1 MTATLKTVVV
11 LAGPTGPTG
20 TFKGVNIF
28 ANVTGASGQFAKWL
42 QATGATGG
50 VHSELERVYN
60 IGPSGIKGEHKTVII
75 NGYVGPTGA

>member
-20 TFKGVNIF
+20 TIKGVNIIK
-28 ANVTGASGQFAKWL
+28 NITGASGEFAQWL

-50 VHSELERVYN
+50 IHGEIERVYN
-60 IGPSGIKGEHKTVII
+60 IGPTGVKGEHKTVVIT
-75 NGYVGPTGA
+75 GFVGPTGS